1 MSHLNIKQL
10 LLLSLLIPSIFAT
23 TVKNAYADP
32 AIIAPPITLYQEMA
46 VTPTISYD
54 NVSLSQ
60 HLAKAKDSYTS
71 TLTLGVERYTGK
83 TRYYSGNTVGIS
95 MTASS
100 SGSGS
105 ACDNYFSVELH
116 RSHWPFNDYVGSAGF
131 KRDGYSSAEWNN
143 VGPGDYYFVFVKC
156 NDAKT
161 ITSNNVKMYSY

>member
-1 MSHLNIKQL
+1 MSHPIIKQL
-10 LLLSLLIPSIFAT
+10 VLLSLLVPSIFAT
-23 TVKNAYADP
+23 TVNDAYADP
-32 AIIAPPITLYQEMA
+32 AIIAPPITLYQEMS

-54 NVSLSQ
+54 NNSLSQ
-60 HLAKAKDSYTS
+60 HLAKAKDSYSS
-71 TLTLGVERYTGK
+71 TLTFSVKRHTGI
-83 TRYYSGNTVGIS
+83 TRKYSGNTVGIS

-116 RSHWPFNDYVGSAGF
+116 RAHWPFNDYVGSAGF

-156 NDAKT
+156 DDTKT
-161 ITSNNVKMYSY
+161 ITSGNVRMYSY